1 MKEMV
6 INSGH
11 KGLYYVSADL
21 LLVWVVQTFR
31 EKQPLLYQILSPP
44 FDLILFTNIG
54 STKTWVLLQ
63 IWVQNTADIKDV
75 EDNT

>member
-31 EKQPLLYQILSPP
+31 EK
-44 FDLILFTNIG
+44 
-54 STKTWVLLQ
+54 
-63 IWVQNTADIKDV
+63 
-75 EDNT
+75 

>member
-31 EKQPLLYQILSPP
+31 EKSPLLYQILSPP

-63 IWVQNTADIKDV
+63 IWVQNT
-75 EDNT
+75 

>member
-63 IWVQNTADIKDV
+63 IWVQNT
-75 EDNT
+75 